1 MKLVLSLLDSP
12 AFGGAEQYLLD
23 HLYFL
28 QKHIDGDVILATNNP
43 NVKKRIEDEGSQISV
58 INLPYRLDAIGN
70 WKGLTKFFV
79 HAPFALVWFQIKL
92 FSFSRIYDEIVVYTP
107 GFSDRMLFS
116 PFIKLMG
123 HRLIWL
129 EYGPLQTIFKKNWGF
144 PKLLFRFAQ
153 STPDH
158 VVVIS
163 KYTRQSLLDHTN
175 IPKEKMIRIYPGTM
189 PTTLTEIFSL
199 RKQGLKWKKAQG
211 LEDKKIITF
220 VGRLASEKE
229 VDLLIK
235 AFKQVKK
242 KHKNALLVIV
252 GDGPERNLYE
262 QLVGKFNLKKE
273 VLFTGFV
280 SEKEKPVIL
289 AASNMFVFPSSWE
302 LEGFGMTTME
312 ALMIE
317 TPVITSGFGPQSE
330 IVTDEETGVFFSP
343 HTPRALADT
352 IGQLLIKPEKAKR
365 LAIAG
370 RERAL
375 ALFSLPKNLQKLLSL
390 FNRK

>member
-28 QKHIDGDVILATNNP
+28 QREIDSTVILATNNP
-43 NVKKRIEDEGSQISV
+43 DVKERIRDDGNKITV

-70 WKGLTKFFV
+70 WKGLIKFFV
-79 HAPFALVWFQIKL
+79 HAPFALIWFLSKL
-92 FSFSRIYDEIVVYTP
+92 FIFSQTYNRIIIYTP

-123 HRLIWL
+123 HKLIWL
-129 EYGPLQTIFKKNWGF
+129 EYGPLQTIFKRNWGF
-144 PKLLFRFAQ
+144 PKLLFKFAQ
-153 STPDH
+153 SSPNK

-163 KYTRQSLLDHTN
+163 KYTRQSLLDHTA
-175 IPKEKMIRIYPGTM
+175 IPKEKIVRIYPGAK
-189 PTTLTEIFSL
+189 PTTLDEVFSL
-199 RKQGLKWKKAQG
+199 RKQGLIWRKKQG
-211 LEDKKIITF
+211 LGNKKIITF

-235 AFKQVKK
+235 AFKQVSK
-242 KHKNALLVIV
+242 KHKTIHLVLV
-252 GDGPERNLYE
+252 GDGPERKQYE
-262 QLVGKFNLKKE
+262 KLVSKFNLLKS
-273 VLFTGFV
+273 VFFTGFV
-280 SEKEKPVIL
+280 SEEEKKIIIATSDV
-289 AASNMFVFPSSWE
+289 FVFPSSWE

-312 ALMIE
+312 AMMIE

-330 IVTDEETGVFFSP
+330 IVTDGETGMFFSP
-343 HTPRALADT
+343 HTPRGLTDT
-352 IGQLLIKPEKAKR
+352 IGQLLTKPQKAKK

-375 ALFSLPKNLQKLLSL
+375 ALFSLPRNLKKLMPL
-390 FNRK
+390 FAS